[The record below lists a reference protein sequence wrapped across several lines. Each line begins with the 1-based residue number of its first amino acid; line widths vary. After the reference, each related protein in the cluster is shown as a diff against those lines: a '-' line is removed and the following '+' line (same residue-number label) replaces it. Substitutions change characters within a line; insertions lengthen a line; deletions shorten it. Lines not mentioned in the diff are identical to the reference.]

1 MLMHCLIVNH
11 AYVGDVRLQQ
21 RTASAVFLYRYTVHL
36 PNDFNEDF
44 VYVNFTF
51 RRRFHKRTAPELC
64 QRNSIVDRNFALACQ
79 VALVTD
85 QEQWN
90 LTRSFDTRYL
100 LLHSSNIL
108 ECLDRKS
115 T

>member
-1 MLMHCLIVNH
+1 MWRSNATRAPYKKLIWVRLSEQMIRCMLMHCLIVNH
-11 AYVGDVRLQQ
+11 AYVGGVRLQQ

-79 VALVTD
+79 VALFTD
-85 QEQWN
+85 PRH
-90 LTRSFDTRYL
+90 L
-100 LLHSSNIL
+100 
-108 ECLDRKS
+108 
-115 T
+115 